1 MGRWI
6 ERQVSVSWSCHNKL
20 HSQGDP
26 ERGPLPYNNSKEWGD
41 NVLLLGGPDR
51 HLLCIFPWPSHPSI
65 HAGGGTENFLS
76 PSFYNDTTPVR
87 LGHLQSG
94 LIY

>member
-6 ERQVSVSWSCHNKL
+6 ERQVLVSWSCHNKL

-41 NVLLLGGPDR
+41 NVLLLGGPDI
-51 HLLCIFPWPSHPSI
+51 HLLCIFPWPSHPSM
-65 HAGGGTENFLS
+65 HADGGTENFLS
-76 PSFYNDTTPVR
+76 LSFYNDTTPVR